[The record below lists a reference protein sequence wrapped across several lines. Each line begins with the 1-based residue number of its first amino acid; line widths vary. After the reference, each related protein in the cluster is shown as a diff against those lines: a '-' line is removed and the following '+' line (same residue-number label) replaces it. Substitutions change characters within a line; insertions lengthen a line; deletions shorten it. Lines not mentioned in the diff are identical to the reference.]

1 MKKDLRMNG
10 DKNYV
15 VNVSIVWGECYIGIY
30 SMSWIL
36 VWFFNKLVIE
46 FL

>member
-10 DKNYV
+10 DKNYM
-15 VNVSIVWGECYIGIY
+15 VNVSIVWGEFYKRIY
-30 SMSWIL
+30 GMSWIL
-36 VWFFNKLVIE
+36 VWFFYKLVIE